1 LKESWGGRS
10 QLSRTEFHVP
20 VLEGISIVETRDS
33 LSLDLAFYPSE
44 WPPACLPEA
53 RHPMP
58 PPIGLPFG

>member
-1 LKESWGGRS
+1 
-10 QLSRTEFHVP
+10 